1 MANSELQGNKLL
13 LDDNINYHLK
23 RIYNAYK
30 GPKDVEGYER
40 LRGLCDSNK
49 ISYEQ
54 LKRIKNF
61 FDGFDGKKSDTPYL
75 LNGGT
80 KMKEWVFSKLEDMRN
95 NVGSKKKNMKNVGMA
110 NQYQKSNDTGIS
122 SVKLDSHDSD
132 TNKILRQEGIYRIKV
147 LDDLITEIN
156 KNKELWL
163 TDNQSHQF

>member
-1 MANSELQGNKLL
+1 MANSDLRHKKILI
-13 LDDNINYHLK
+13 DDDINYHLK

-40 LRGLCDSNK
+40 LRGLCDSKNM
-49 ISYEQ
+49 SYEQ

-61 FDGFDGKKSDTPYL
+61 FDGFDGTNKDTPYL

-80 KMKEWVFSKLEDMRN
+80 KMKNWVQTKLDDMRN
-95 NVGSKKKNMKNVGMA
+95 NISNKKKNMSGVGMP
-110 NQYQKSNDTGIS
+110 NQYQKDDPTAIGTTEI
-122 SVKLDSHDSD
+122 LPHDSD

-156 KNKELWL
+156 KNKKLCL
-163 TDNQSHQF
+163 TDNQ

>member
-1 MANSELQGNKLL
+1 MANSELQGKKIL
-13 LDDNINYHLK
+13 LDYDINYHLK

-40 LRGLCDSNK
+40 LRGLCDSTQ

-61 FDGFDGKKSDTPYL
+61 FDGFEGKNNETTYL
-75 LNGGT
+75 LNGGS
-80 KMKEWVFSKLEDMRN
+80 KMKDWVSSTLDDMRN
-95 NVGSKKKNMKNVGMA
+95 NVESKKKNMKNVGMA
-110 NQYQKSNDTGIS
+110 NQYQKSNDTSIAG
-122 SVKLDSHDSD
+122 VKLDNHDSD

-156 KNKELWL
+156 KNKELCL
-163 TDNQSHQF
+163 TDNQSRQY

>member
-1 MANSELQGNKLL
+1 MANSKLRGDKVL
-13 LDDNINYHLK
+13 IDDDINYHLK

-40 LRGLCDSNK
+40 LRGLCDSQDV
-49 ISYEQ
+49 SYEQ

-61 FDGFDGKKSDTPYL
+61 FDDFNGKNNETTYL

-80 KMKEWVFSKLEDMRN
+80 KMKTWVQSKLDDMRN
-95 NVGSKKKNMKNVGMA
+95 NIESKKKNMKNVGMP
-110 NQYQKSNDTGIS
+110 NQYQKDKIRLPNPKIDNHDT
-122 SVKLDSHDSD
+122 D

-156 KNKELWL
+156 KNKELCL
-163 TDNQSHQF
+163 TDNQ

>member
-1 MANSELQGNKLL
+1 MANSELKHGKVLI
-13 LDDNINYHLK
+13 DDDINYHLK

-30 GPKDVEGYER
+30 GPKNVEGYER
-40 LRGLCDSNK
+40 LRGLCDSKN

-61 FDGFDGKKSDTPYL
+61 FDDFGGTNKDTPYL

-80 KMKEWVFSKLEDMRN
+80 KMKTWVQSKLDDMRN
-95 NVGSKKKNMKNVGMA
+95 NVSSKKKNMSAVGMP
-110 NQYQKSNDTGIS
+110 NQYQKEDPTSIGGTEITT
-122 SVKLDSHDSD
+122 HDSD

-156 KNKELWL
+156 KNKKLCL
-163 TDNQSHQF
+163 TDNQ

>member
-1 MANSELQGNKLL
+1 MANSKLQGGKILI
-13 LDDNINYHLK
+13 DDDINYHLK

-40 LRGLCDSNK
+40 LRGLCDSNDV
-49 ISYEQ
+49 SYEQ

-61 FDGFDGKKSDTPYL
+61 FDDFEGKNNETPYL

-80 KMKEWVFSKLEDMRN
+80 KMKTWVQSKLDDMRDSIE
-95 NVGSKKKNMKNVGMA
+95 SKKKNMKNVGMS
-110 NQYQKSNDTGIS
+110 NQYQKDKIRLPNAKINN
-122 SVKLDSHDSD
+122 HDSD

-156 KNKELWL
+156 KNKELCL
-163 TDNQSHQF
+163 TDNQ

>member
-1 MANSELQGNKLL
+1 MANSKLQGGKILI
-13 LDDNINYHLK
+13 DDDINYHLK

-40 LRGLCDSNK
+40 LRGLCDSNDV
-49 ISYEQ
+49 SYEQ

-61 FDGFDGKKSDTPYL
+61 FDDFEGKNNETPYL

-80 KMKEWVFSKLEDMRN
+80 KMKTWVQSKLDDMRDSIE
-95 NVGSKKKNMKNVGMA
+95 SKKKNMKNVGMS
-110 NQYQKSNDTGIS
+110 NQYQKDKIRLPNAKINN
-122 SVKLDSHDSD
+122 HDSD

-156 KNKELWL
+156 KNKQLCRI
-163 TDNQSHQF
+163 S

>member
-1 MANSELQGNKLL
+1 MANSKLQGGKILI
-13 LDDNINYHLK
+13 DDDINYHLK

-40 LRGLCDSNK
+40 LRGLCDSK
-49 ISYEQ
+49 DVSYEQ

-61 FDGFDGKKSDTPYL
+61 FDDFGGKNNETPYL

-80 KMKEWVFSKLEDMRN
+80 KMKAWVQSKLDDMRDSIE
-95 NVGSKKKNMKNVGMA
+95 SKKKNMKNVGMS
-110 NQYQKSNDTGIS
+110 NQYQKDKIRLPNAKINN
-122 SVKLDSHDSD
+122 HDSD

-156 KNKELWL
+156 KNKQLWHI
-163 TDNQSHQF
+163 S